1 MPAAA
6 LIIAPVIANAEEL
19 PRLARHLLE
28 ALLILCAVMIVIV
41 ASLSIKAAAV
51 LSVVTP
57 LRFLP
62 GVITVVGLGVVVL
75 FIVQRK
81 TWQATFAI
89 TATMWLTFLTM
100 QWALLPAFVSYLPAT
115 RLAAGVPAGRALYTS
130 QAASDW
136 ANCLAFN
143 LPAPHKVERLNGDS
157 GNERL
162 LASLKNSESVAVIR
176 ESEYA
181 DLIVRDPLLRI
192 LAQAETFG
200 HGGLS
205 LNMIRDPRRERL
217 LLIGH
222 DR

>member
-1 MPAAA
+1 
-6 LIIAPVIANAEEL
+6 
-19 PRLARHLLE
+19 
-28 ALLILCAVMIVIV
+28 MIVIV

-51 LSVVTP
+51 LLVVTP

-62 GVITVVGLGVVVL
+62 VVITVVGLGVVVGL
-75 FIVQRK
+75 IVQRK
-81 TWQATFAI
+81 TWQAPFVIA
-89 TATMWLTFLTM
+89 ATIWLTFLTM

-115 RLAAGVPAGRALYTS
+115 RLAAGVPAGKALYTS

-162 LASLKNSESVAVIR
+162 LATLKIDSQSVAVIR

-181 DLIVRDPLLRI
+181 DLITRDPGLRI

-205 LNMIRDPRRERL
+205 LTMIRDPRRERL